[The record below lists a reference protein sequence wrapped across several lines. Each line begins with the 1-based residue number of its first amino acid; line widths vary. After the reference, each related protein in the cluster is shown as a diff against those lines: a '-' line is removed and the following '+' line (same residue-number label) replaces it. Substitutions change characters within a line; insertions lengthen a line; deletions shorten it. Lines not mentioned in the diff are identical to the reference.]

1 MFCEF
6 FRRTVVVLLAPINT
20 FRMMKKLF
28 FALLYLAASQ
38 AFISAAHAA
47 QPAPATR
54 ADSIL
59 RILHD
64 PHSKQVLVA
73 SHRGDWRNYP
83 ENSLPAIENA
93 IRAGADII
101 EVDLALTRDSV
112 LVICHDRT
120 IDRTT
125 NGHGR
130 IAELTLDS
138 VLRCRLL
145 TGHGIKTSHRIP
157 TLREVLELCRGK
169 ACINIDKGYQ
179 YYDLALAETERAG
192 TTAQVLIKG
201 SAMPEKV
208 AARMAGHAH
217 NMLYMPIID
226 YRKPT
231 GSKLFAAYAT
241 QPSALAYEV
250 VWEVLTPEVEQAMRE
265 VVTRGSKLWTN
276 SLWPDLCGGLCDD
289 AAYESSA
296 EKIYGRHLN
305 LGATIIQTDRI
316 ELLVNYLRSR
326 GLHN

>member
-1 MFCEF
+1 
-6 FRRTVVVLLAPINT
+6 
-20 FRMMKKLF
+20 MKKLLF
-28 FALLYLAASQ
+28 SLLCLVASQ
-38 AFISAAHAA
+38 AFIPAVRAAE
-47 QPAPATR
+47 PAPANR

-64 PHSKQVLVA
+64 PSTKQVLVA

-83 ENSLPAIENA
+83 ENSLPGIESA

-125 NGHGR
+125 DGHGR
-130 IAELTLDS
+130 VADITLDS

-145 TGHGIKTSHRIP
+145 TGHGIKSVHRIP

-179 YYDLALAETERAG
+179 YYDLTLAETERAG

-201 SAMPEKV
+201 SAMPDKV
-208 AARMAGHAH
+208 AARMAGHPR
-217 NMLYMPIID
+217 NMLYMPIVD
-226 YRKPT
+226 YRKPA
-231 GSKLFAAYAT
+231 GAALFAAYAS
-241 QPSALAYEV
+241 QPTALAYEV
-250 VWEVLTPEVEQAMRE
+250 VWDPLTPQVEQAMRE
-265 VVTRGSKLWTN
+265 VVRRGSKLWTN

-289 AAYESSA
+289 AAYEGSA
-296 EKIYGRHLN
+296 EKIYGRHLA

-326 GLHN
+326 GLHD